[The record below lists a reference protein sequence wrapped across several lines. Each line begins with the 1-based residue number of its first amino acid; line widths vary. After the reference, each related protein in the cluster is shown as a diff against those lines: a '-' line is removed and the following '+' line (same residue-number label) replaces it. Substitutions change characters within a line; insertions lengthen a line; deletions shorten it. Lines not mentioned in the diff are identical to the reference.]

1 MNSKSIRLIPL
12 DYDGIER
19 LKELYEDGHGGFW
32 IYDSKKV
39 QKRTKRSLRNNCH
52 EQIQNGFAFV
62 EFISYAYVP
71 FSMFVSTSNDFFES
85 EWITYIEPD
94 RYFIVEINGKIGG
107 QIL

>member
-39 QKRTKRSLRNNCH
+39 PKRTKRSFRNDCH
-52 EQIQNGFAFV
+52 EQIQN
-62 EFISYAYVP
+62 
-71 FSMFVSTSNDFFES
+71 
-85 EWITYIEPD
+85 
-94 RYFIVEINGKIGG
+94 
-107 QIL
+107 

>member
-39 QKRTKRSLRNNCH
+39 SKSIKQSIREDRYQ
-52 EQIQNGFAFV
+52 QIQNGFRYV
-62 EFISYAYVP
+62 EFISYTYVP

-85 EWITYIEPD
+85 EWITYIEPG
-94 RYFIVEINGKIGG
+94 RYFIVEIGGEIGG
-107 QIL
+107 QI

>member
-32 IYDSKKV
+32 IYDAEKVSKS
-39 QKRTKRSLRNNCH
+39 TKRSICDDH
-52 EQIQNGFAFV
+52 YQQIQNGFRYV
-62 EFISYAYVP
+62 KFISYAYTS
-71 FSMFVSTSNDFFES
+71 FSMFTSTSNDFFER
-85 EWITYIEPD
+85 EWITFIEPG

-107 QIL
+107 QI

>member
-39 QKRTKRSLRNNCH
+39 QKRTKRSLRNDCH
-52 EQIQNGFAFV
+52 EQIQNGFIFV
-62 EFISYAYVP
+62 EFISYAYHS
-71 FSMFVSTSNDFFES
+71 FSMFASTSNDFFERN
-85 EWITYIEPD
+85 WITYIEPG

-107 QIL
+107 QI